1 MIYTS
6 EKGKLA
12 LNPGRVCQYLV
23 RHSVGKLMDEL
34 ARSCAQ
40 LVLRAARLNG
50 TAVRKLT
57 VGRRSGKEGIEGK
70 IGVQRSWEDFKVRLG

>member
-1 MIYTS
+1 MNYTS

-12 LNPGRVCQYLV
+12 LNPDRVCQHLV
-23 RHSVGKLMDEL
+23 RHSVGKLWTSL
-34 ARSCAQ
+34 PGVVAQ

-57 VGRRSGKEGIEGK
+57 VRKKVRKGRDRGK
-70 IGVQRSWEDFKVRLG
+70 GVQRSWVAL